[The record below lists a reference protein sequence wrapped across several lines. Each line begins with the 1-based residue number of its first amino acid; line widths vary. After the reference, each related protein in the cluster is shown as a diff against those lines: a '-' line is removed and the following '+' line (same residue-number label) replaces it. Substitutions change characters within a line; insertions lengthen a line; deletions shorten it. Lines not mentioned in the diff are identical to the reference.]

1 MGIFLYRPSKFDLW
15 ENAHRLIKPSVY
27 WRVEQ
32 NVKSTF
38 NEGIQAQETRGIIMY
53 YKTWEEWQK
62 ACPIVDGIWD
72 KERLYGY
79 LVAMCH
85 EFRKP
90 IETFF
95 REYQDDENL
104 VDLLFSFLFD
114 DDYDGSD
121 SQMGAAYVLQK
132 MDRQLLRKK
141 KDLLLKAQANEVN
154 WKRPFPHDEH
164 LDWLID

>member
-15 ENAHRLIKPSVY
+15 ENARRLIKPSVY

-38 NEGIQAQETRGIIMY
+38 NEGIQAQEARGIIMY

-62 ACPIVDGIWD
+62 VCPIVDGIWD

-95 REYQDDENL
+95 REYQD
-104 VDLLFSFLFD
+104 
-114 DDYDGSD
+114 
-121 SQMGAAYVLQK
+121 AT
-132 MDRQLLRKK
+132 
-141 KDLLLKAQANEVN
+141 AQEEERFIV
-154 WKRPFPHDEH
+154 KSTGK
-164 LDWLID
+164 

>member
-38 NEGIQAQETRGIIMY
+38 NEGIQAQEARGIIMY

-62 ACPIVDGIWD
+62 VCPIVDGIWD

-90 IETFF
+90 IETFLG
-95 REYQDDENL
+95 NI
-104 VDLLFSFLFD
+104 
-114 DDYDGSD
+114 
-121 SQMGAAYVLQK
+121 K
-132 MDRQLLRKK
+132 MQLLRKK
-141 KDLLLKAQANEVN
+141 KDLLLKAQANEIN